1 MQNVQIQSLIQDF
14 VKIYMA
20 HININSLYMVELI
33 KERTPRCSSISHW
46 VFVSN
51 LAQIFAQRDVIKSW
65 FLCGVALVIGYIQN
79 PQIEFEGLQ

>member
-14 VKIYMA
+14 VKIYTA

-33 KERTPRCSSISHW
+33 KERCSSITLW

-51 LAQIFAQRDVIKSW
+51 LAQIFAQREVIRSW
-65 FLCGVALVIGYIQN
+65 FLCGVALVIGYILEIRSN
-79 PQIEFEGLQ
+79 SEPTNRV